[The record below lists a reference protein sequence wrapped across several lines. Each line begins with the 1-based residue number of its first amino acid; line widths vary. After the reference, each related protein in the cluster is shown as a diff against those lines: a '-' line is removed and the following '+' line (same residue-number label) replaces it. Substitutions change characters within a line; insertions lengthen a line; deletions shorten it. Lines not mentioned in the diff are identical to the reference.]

1 MGPMEAP
8 AKRFALLAVAC
19 ALIAV
24 VFVACAAPTAAVT
37 PNTNT
42 GNGNGVNVFRTPSAP
57 TPPTPFPEF
66 TVGAWPSNYSPN
78 NNDNI
83 TIYVLCKIQDPQMQ
97 KMPEPA
103 KGITVTVSPD
113 GMNSVTGVTDNSGLA
128 AIPLTINDPNSGVP
142 VTVTVTASYNNKV
155 YQNHTFFTPSPTAK
169 PTPTSKPGGGGGG
182 RGTPTP
188 TATP

>member
-24 VFVACAAPTAAVT
+24 VFVACATPSTPVT
-37 PNTNT
+37 PKTDA
-42 GNGNGVNVFRTPSAP
+42 GGGNGVNVFRTPSAP

-66 TVGAWPSNYSPN
+66 TIGAWPSNYSPN

-83 TIYVLCKIQDPQMQ
+83 TIYVYCKAQDPQMQ
-97 KMPEPA
+97 KPPTPA
-103 KGITVTVSPD
+103 ANVTVTVSPE
-113 GMNSVTGVTDNSGLA
+113 GMNSVSRQTDQSGLA
-128 AIPLTINDPNSGVP
+128 AIPLSINDPNSGVP
-142 VTVTVTASYNNKV
+142 VTVVVSAMWKGKLYTNY
-155 YQNHTFFTPSPTAK
+155 TFFTPSPTAK
-169 PTPTSKPGGGGGG
+169 PTATPKNGGGG
-182 RGTPTP
+182 TPSP

>member
-8 AKRFALLAVAC
+8 AKRYALLAVAC

-24 VFVACAAPTAAVT
+24 VFVACAAPATAVT
-37 PNTNT
+37 PNTDT
-42 GNGNGVNVFRTPSAP
+42 GGGNGVNVFRTPSAP

-66 TVGAWPSNYSPN
+66 TIGAWPSNYSPN

-97 KMPEPA
+97 KMPQPA
-103 KGITVTVSPD
+103 ANVTVTVSPD
-113 GMNSVTGVTDNSGLA
+113 GMNSVPGQTDNSGLA
-128 AIPLTINDPNSGVP
+128 AVPLTINDPNSGVP
-142 VTVTVTASYNNKV
+142 VTVTVSATYKGKLYTN
-155 YQNHTFFTPSPTAK
+155 YTFFTPSPTAK
-169 PTPTSKPGGGGGG
+169 PTPTAKPGGGGH
-182 RGTPTP
+182 GTPTP